1 MKYKK
6 IIHGSENSLDID
18 AYILVDKPYE
28 NQPAKE
34 LCNQF
39 KELNANLIQVENGK
53 VVWCYK
59 GTLDECNNSIL
70 ETYALHEQEIENPI
84 TQRVERN
91 YGLKMLRTIRG
102 LLSYCSRTQWRES
115 VKKALQSGNLDQ
127 KIEVLKTLD
136 LRKIEDFDKNTKT
149 EAYKF
154 LAFQMGQ
161 TLALLEDNIELFTK
175 NKVAQYYPELIDY
188 VNRKETS
195 VDNLYNFWNKFV
207 TFVEN
212 HYQKVEH
219 HELFVVNFHGKK
231 QVLDCKKEIVLPP
244 VVVFDVDGT
253 LMDEKHR
260 AHLRDEKKW
269 DEYFDLCHLDTPIEQ
284 VVALLKDYK
293 EKGYEIWIMTGRK
306 ETCRE
311 KTLQSFKEAGIEFH
325 NMKMRGVDVMIPD
338 YVLKPA
344 WVGKYIGKERV
355 EAIYD
360 DSPRVLEGF
369 IKKGLNAINVETITG
384 VDYRSENE
392 SKTKPKL

>member
-1 MKYKK
+1 MEYKK

-18 AYILVDKPYE
+18 AYILVDKKFE

-59 GTLDECNNSIL
+59 GTIDECNNSVL
-70 ETYALHEQEIENPI
+70 ETYHLHQQEVENPI
-84 TQRVERN
+84 TQKLERN

-102 LLSYCSRTQWRES
+102 LLSYCSRTQWREI
-115 VKKALQSGNLDQ
+115 VKKALQSGDLTQ

-136 LRKIEDFDKNTKT
+136 LNQIDDFDKNTKI

-154 LAFQMGQ
+154 FAFQMGQ
-161 TLALLEDNIELFTK
+161 SLALLEDNVELFTK
-175 NKVAQYYPELIDY
+175 NKVAQYYPELKDY
-188 VNRKETS
+188 LDRKETS
-195 VDNLYNFWNKFV
+195 PEALSKFWTRFV
-207 TFVEN
+207 GFLEN
-212 HYQKVEH
+212 SYQKVDKQ
-219 HELFVVNFHGKK
+219 ELFVVYFHENK

-269 DEYFDLCHLDTPIEQ
+269 DEYFDLCHLDTPIPE
-284 VVALLKDYK
+284 VVALLKEYK
-293 EKGYEIWIMTGRK
+293 EKGYEVWIMTGRK
-306 ETCRE
+306 ETCKD
-311 KTLQSFKEAGIEFH
+311 KTLQSFKEAGIEFD
-325 NMKMRGVDVMIPD
+325 NIKMRGEDVMIPD

-344 WVGKYIGKERV
+344 WIAKYIGKERV

-369 IKKGLNAINVETITG
+369 IKKGLNAIHVETITG
-384 VDYRSENE
+384 VDYRNEN
-392 SKTKPKL
+392 KPKLKI

>member
-1 MKYKK
+1 MEYKK

-18 AYILVDKPYE
+18 AYILVDKKYE

-59 GTLDECNNSIL
+59 GTVDECNNSIL
-70 ETYALHEQEIENPI
+70 ETYHLHEQEIENPI
-84 TQRVERN
+84 TQKVERN

-102 LLSYCSRTQWRES
+102 LLSYCSRTQWREQ
-115 VKKALQSGNLDQ
+115 VKKALQSGNLEQ
-127 KIEVLKTLD
+127 KIEVLKMLD
-136 LRKIEDFDKNTKT
+136 LRQIENFDKNTKI

-161 TLALLEDNIELFTK
+161 TLALLQDNVELFTK

-188 VNRKETS
+188 LNRRES
-195 VDNLYNFWNKFV
+195 SADNLYHFWNRFV
-207 TFVEN
+207 GFVDN
-212 HYQKVEH
+212 NYQKVEH

-231 QVLDCKKEIVLPP
+231 QVLDCKKEVVLPP

-269 DEYFDLCHLDTPIEQ
+269 DEYFDLCHLDTPIPK
-284 VVALLKDYK
+284 VVNLLKEYK

-306 ETCRE
+306 ETCKE

-325 NMKMRGVDVMIPD
+325 NIKMRGEDVMLPD

-344 WVGKYIGKERV
+344 WIGKYIGKERV

-360 DSPRVLEGF
+360 DSTRVIEGF
-369 IKKGLNAINVETITG
+369 LKKGLNAINVETITG
-384 VDYRSENE
+384 IDYRDEN
-392 SKTKPKL
+392 KTKHKL

>member
-1 MKYKK
+1 MEYKK

-18 AYILVDKPYE
+18 AYVLVDKPYD

-34 LCNQF
+34 LCAKF
-39 KELNANLIQVENGK
+39 PELNANLIQIENGK

-70 ETYALHEQEIENPI
+70 ETYSLHQQEIDNPVTI
-84 TQRVERN
+84 RVERN

-102 LLSYCSRTQWRES
+102 LLSYCSRTQHREI
-115 VKKALQSGNLDQ
+115 VKKALQSGDLD
-127 KIEVLKTLD
+127 KKLEVLKTLD
-136 LRKIEDFDKNTKT
+136 LRDIVDFDKNTKI

-154 LAFQMGQ
+154 FAFQMGQ
-161 TLALLEDNIELFTK
+161 SLALLQDNVELFTK
-175 NKVAQYYPELIDY
+175 NSVAKYYPELTEY
-188 VNRKETS
+188 LNRKETS
-195 VDNLYNFWNKFV
+195 VDNLHKFWQRFV
-207 TFVEN
+207 DFVGN
-212 HYQKVEH
+212 NYQKVEH
-219 HELFVVNFHGKK
+219 HDLFVVNFNGKK

-269 DEYFDLCHLDTPIEQ
+269 DEYFDLCHLDTPIKDM
-284 VVALLKDYK
+284 VDLLKDYK

-306 ETCRE
+306 ETCKD
-311 KTLQSFKEAGIEFH
+311 KTLQSFKEAGIEYH
-325 NMKMRGVDVMIPD
+325 HLKMRGENVMIPD

-344 WVGKYIGKERV
+344 WIGKYIGKERV

-369 IKKGLNAINVETITG
+369 IKKGLNAIHVETITG
-384 VDYRSENE
+384 NDYRNDRVI
-392 SKTKPKL
+392 KAKI

>member
-1 MKYKK
+1 MEYKK

-18 AYILVDKPYE
+18 AYILVDKKYE

-39 KELNANLIQVENGK
+39 KELNANLIQVENGRI
-53 VVWCYK
+53 VWCYK
-59 GTLDECNNSIL
+59 GTMDECNNSIL
-70 ETYALHEQEIENPI
+70 ETYHLHKQEIENPI

-91 YGLKMLRTIRG
+91 HGLKMLRTIRG
-102 LLSYCSRTQWRES
+102 LLSYCSRTQWRDI
-115 VKKALQSGNLDQ
+115 VKKALQSGDLEQ

-136 LRKIEDFDKNTKT
+136 LNQIEDFDKNTKI

-154 LAFQMGQ
+154 FAFQMGQ
-161 TLALLEDNIELFTK
+161 SLALLEDNIELFTK
-175 NKVAQYYPELIDY
+175 NKVAQYYPELKEYLD
-188 VNRKETS
+188 RKES
-195 VDNLYNFWNKFV
+195 SPEALSKFWTRFV
-207 TFVEN
+207 GFLEKS
-212 HYQKVEH
+212 YQKVDKQ
-219 HELFVVNFHGKK
+219 ELFVVNFHGKK

-269 DEYFDLCHLDTPIEQ
+269 DEYFDLCHLDTPIPEM
-284 VVALLKDYK
+284 VSLLRDYK
-293 EKGYEIWIMTGRK
+293 EKGYEVWIMTGRK
-306 ETCRE
+306 ETCKE
-311 KTLQSFKEAGIEFH
+311 KTLQSFKEAGIEFD
-325 NMKMRGVDVMIPD
+325 NIKMRGEDVMIPD

-344 WVGKYIGKERV
+344 WIAKYIGKERV

-369 IKKGLNAINVETITG
+369 IKKGLNAIHVETITG
-384 VDYRSENE
+384 IDYRNDN
-392 SKTKPKL
+392 KPKVKI